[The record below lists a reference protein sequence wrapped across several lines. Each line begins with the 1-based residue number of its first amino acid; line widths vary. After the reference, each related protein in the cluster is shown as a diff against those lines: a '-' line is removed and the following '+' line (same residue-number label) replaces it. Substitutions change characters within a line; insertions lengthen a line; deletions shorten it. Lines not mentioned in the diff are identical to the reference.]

1 MIDAAEQVGLPTTA
15 HVRAMVGRRF
25 TLDNSSASWSGQI
38 ISSLPD
44 FVVFGAKSD
53 MIKNS
58 RLSKL
63 KRLPTLENHSP
74 LLSFLHALC
83 LPREIRLWRLFHWGS
98 MPFQIRN
105 SQSEIR
111 NLLLLSAVFPHAL
124 CLFKS
129 AIRNSKLSFG
139 LPPFGRVPSFAII
152 SLCPML
158 PFLWMSLSFPL
169 TKTPFD
175 VIFTT
180 NVITN

>member
-1 MIDAAEQVGLPTTA
+1 MKKDRPSQKEVNQIQIYESITDLIGKTSLVQLWNVTRGLEADVIAKLESFNPGGSVTDRIAESMIDAAEQVGLPTTA

-98 MPFQIRN
+98 MPWALR
-105 SQSEIR
+105 
-111 NLLLLSAVFPHAL
+111 LVPHA
-124 CLFKS
+124 
-129 AIRNSKLSFG
+129 
-139 LPPFGRVPSFAII
+139 
-152 SLCPML
+152 
-158 PFLWMSLSFPL
+158 FPL
-169 TKTPFD
+169 T
-175 VIFTT
+175 
-180 NVITN
+180 